1 MAGLLDDIDIGG
13 AISGGLLGFAGGA
26 PAVMQLM
33 KNKSAAQQQKFE
45 NDLKLR
51 QLQML
56 EKQNEERPQYQ
67 KLKDALENERLLKI
81 EPYGRG
87 ISDVTPKGQVDP
99 AMAGIPAGVN
109 PKEMLKERA
118 KVAAKL
124 ESDLAQSAKVAS
136 FIAPKFDQMVKAY
149 EDTIAAGGIG
159 PITGSEPG
167 RLAGKLFHTDAEAA
181 RQKYEMAK
189 APISAYITSAANKGQ
204 GPVSEWERKMYGLS
218 LPGFDALKP
227 QEQLEILKSIRD
239 EIGATV
245 KAGKATPI
253 GQASGMSDIY
263 NYGGQ
268 QPARQ
273 GQTQQGSPRNR
284 VSDAF
289 GAQPAQAQAMP
300 RVGEVRDG
308 YRYSGGDPASPRSW
322 TRQ

>member
-1 MAGLLDDIDIGG
+1 MAGLLDDFDFGG
-13 AISGGLLGFAGGA
+13 AIQGGLLGLAGG
-26 PAVMQLM
+26 PEAVARMQRD
-33 KNKSAAQQQKFE
+33 KSQRGQQQFD
-45 NDLKLR
+45 NALKLR
-51 QLQML
+51 QLQMQ
-56 EKQNEERPQYQ
+56 EKQNEEKPQYQ
-67 KLKDALENERLLKI
+67 VIEDPSGGKRLLKI

-109 PKEMLKERA
+109 PKKMLEARA
-118 KVAAKL
+118 TEAAKL

-253 GQASGMSDIY
+253 GQASGMSDVY

-268 QPARQ
+268 QAQPG
-273 GQTQQGSPRNR
+273 GQQPTQPTQQPQRR
-284 VSDAF
+284 DVLQQARDAIARGADPKKVMERLQQHGF
-289 GAQPAQAQAMP
+289 GAA
-300 RVGEVRDG
+300 GL
-308 YRYSGGDPASPRSW
+308 
-322 TRQ
+322 